1 MLKEQRR
8 TRLHLRLDSLTQRK
22 FQQIERVR
30 GSKTEM
36 KAFSISFYIMCQ
48 FSSLINSRSADKGL
62 KFMLLNSVSNY
73 YLPFVS
79 NDANSCKWTV

>member
-1 MLKEQRR
+1 ME
-8 TRLHLRLDSLTQRK
+8 
-22 FQQIERVR
+22 
-30 GSKTEM
+30 
-36 KAFSISFYIMCQ
+36 AFSISFYIMCQ
-48 FSSLINSRSADKGL
+48 FNSLVNSRSADKGL